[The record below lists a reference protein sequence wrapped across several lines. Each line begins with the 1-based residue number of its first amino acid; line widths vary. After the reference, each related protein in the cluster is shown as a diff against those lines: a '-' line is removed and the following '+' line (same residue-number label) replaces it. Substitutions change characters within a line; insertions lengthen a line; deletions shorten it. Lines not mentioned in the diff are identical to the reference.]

1 MAFAII
7 CLSVAAHAELQE
19 VVYLKNGSIIRGMI
33 LEQIPNQSLKIRT
46 ADQSIFVFSMDD
58 VIKITKEENPVAQQQ
73 QYLPMQTLPYTPQP
87 VQQYGNF
94 TSQIAPVSP
103 TEVAAAKEDYTSG
116 ASRQSVGR
124 IMSWIGLGTTV
135 LGGAIGSAPLAMGG
149 SIALTVGIPLNGSG
163 ASQMIEASNR
173 INPQAPVEM
182 SGWGTY
188 VASWVLMG
196 LGVTEVLIAG
206 NEESSQSSYDNNNQ
220 NETML
225 LMGVVSML
233 TGSVMQYVA
242 WGQFSFS
249 ADRAEGKMQTLGA
262 ISFYPTVVPNIHG
275 KLQPGA
281 VLVGSF

>member
-7 CLSVAAHAELQE
+7 CLSVATHAELQE

-58 VIKITKEENPVAQQQ
+58 VIKITKEENPIAQPQ
-73 QYLPMQTLPYTPQP
+73 QYLPVQALPYNPE
-87 VQQYGNF
+87 QYGNF
-94 TSQIAPVSP
+94 TSSQIAPVSP

-124 IMSWIGLGTTV
+124 VMSWIGLGTTV
-135 LGGAIGSAPLAMGG
+135 LGSAIGSAPLAAGG

-163 ASQMIEASNR
+163 ASQMVEASNR

-196 LGVTEVLIAG
+196 LGVTEILIG
-206 NEESSQSSYDNNNQ
+206 SNEESSQSSYNNNNQ

-225 LMGVVSML
+225 LMGVVSVL

-249 ADRAEGKMQTLGA
+249 ADRAENKMQTLGA